1 MTQKKRPK
9 AQVKKKSAPKSAPK
23 AAKAAPKV
31 IEEGDEHL
39 QQITIRLPRET
50 IGRTT
55 ALSGKIGEKSGIP
68 PTRADVVR
76 LAIERGIEQLE
87 TEYGLGKKK
96 VAA

>member
-9 AQVKKKSAPKSAPK
+9 AQVKKKSTPKSTPK
-23 AAKAAPKV
+23 AVKAAPKV
-31 IEEGDEHL
+31 LEEGDEHL

-55 ALSGKIGEKSGIP
+55 ALSTEIGKKSGIP

-76 LAIERGIEQLE
+76 LAIERGIELLE
-87 TEYGLGKKK
+87 TEYSLKKK

>member
-1 MTQKKRPK
+1 MATKKRQK
-9 AQVKKKSAPKSAPK
+9 TQVKKKSAPK
-23 AAKAAPKV
+23 AKAAPRV
-31 IEEGDEHL
+31 DEEGDEHL

-76 LAIERGIEQLE
+76 LAIERGIELLE